1 MKIDLHM
8 HSNYSDGCMNVAD
21 LAKYAYNKSLNV
33 VALTDHDTVLGVN
46 EMIKECDKY
55 NIRVIPA
62 MELTTTYMGEDCHIV
77 SLFKELTPELVRFS
91 YEQESKRKKR
101 AILMLN
107 RIKDIYNVKIDL
119 DLLENERT
127 ITRKNMLSN
136 ILKCNDLDYDYARTL
151 TSRESKAYVPFSYL
165 SVEDG
170 INFIHNNG
178 GIAILAHPCL
188 IKRKE
193 SIQELINYNFD
204 GIEAIYS
211 NEKNDEKYYKELAS
225 KHNLLVSAGSDF
237 HGDKSH
243 GDMGS
248 VSLSEEGLNLI
259 LNKLGLRFVWL

>member
-1 MKIDLHM
+1 M
-8 HSNYSDGCMNVAD
+8 
-21 LAKYAYNKSLNV
+21 LA
-33 VALTDHDTVLGVN
+33 
-46 EMIKECDKY
+46 
-55 NIRVIPA
+55 
-62 MELTTTYMGEDCHIV
+62 
-77 SLFKELTPELVRFS
+77 
-91 YEQESKRKKR
+91 
-101 AILMLN
+101 
-107 RIKDIYNVKIDL
+107 
-119 DLLENERT
+119 
-127 ITRKNMLSN
+127 N

-178 GIAILAHPCL
+178 GIAVLAHPCL

-193 SIQELINYNFD
+193 SIQELMNYNFD

-211 NEKNDEKYYKELAS
+211 NEKNDEKYFKELAS

>member
-8 HSNYSDGCMNVAD
+8 HSNYSDGCLNIKD
-21 LAKYAYNKSLNV
+21 LAKYAYNKSINV
-33 VALTDHDTVLGVN
+33 LALTDHDTILGVN

-55 NIRVIPA
+55 NINVIPA
-62 MELTTTYMGEDCHIV
+62 MELTTTYMGEDCHII
-77 SLFKELTPELVRFS
+77 SLFKEITPELITFS
-91 YEQESKRKKR
+91 YELESKRKNR

-127 ITRKNMLSN
+127 ITRKNMLAN

-151 TSRESKAYVPFSYL
+151 TSRNSKAYVPFSYL

-188 IKRKE
+188 LKRKE
-193 SIQELINYNFD
+193 SILELMNYNFD
-204 GIEAIYS
+204 GIEAIYA
-211 NEKNDEKYYKELAS
+211 NEKNDENYFKELAS
-225 KHNLLVSAGSDF
+225 KNHLLISAGSDF

-243 GDMGS
+243 SDMGT
-248 VSLSEEGLNLI
+248 VSLKEEDLNLI
-259 LNKLGLRFVWL
+259 LNKLGLKFV